1 MTPNSTPSASRPDAA
16 AATAPGPASDSSPR
30 QKSAPVAPVPE
41 GAEPARRRRKRKTK
55 KKKGAQE
62 NDKYSVTRIFART
75 KEEVLAERRQAQ
87 EDAKVCVALRCVGH
101 LPQRPACFAA
111 CTAQRIGSVCS
122 LFWPPH
128 RLSLAA

>member
-1 MTPNSTPSASRPDAA
+1 MSVPSLPNKLFCVPPLLLMTPNSTPSASRPDAA

-87 EDAKVCVALRCVGH
+87 EDAKV
-101 LPQRPACFAA
+101 
-111 CTAQRIGSVCS
+111 
-122 LFWPPH
+122 
-128 RLSLAA
+128 